1 MKIEKLNLNTLK
13 IVLSVE
19 ELSSKNI
26 TIKDIENGK
35 KKAQKFFFDIIEDS
49 CYASDFLQDDTK
61 LLVEATVGNDNTLN
75 VTLTKLQNVTPIP
88 LNTKSKLTTTRYMLY
103 AFYNLDTLLSFI
115 TLCTKD
121 NLFVG
126 QNSLYLYGD
135 TYILLFSKATAG
147 QTSFKKTYYALTEY
161 SDKYTSKPAIISF
174 IKENGQLL
182 LEKNAIDMLSC
193 YTLE

>member
-49 CYASDFLQDDTK
+49 CYASDFLQDDTR

-88 LNTKSKLTTTRYMLY
+88 LNTNSKLTNTHYMLY
-103 AFYNLDTLLSFI
+103 AFYDLATLLDFVM
-115 TLCTKD
+115 LCTKD

-126 QNSLYLYGD
+126 QNSIYLYD
-135 TYILLFSKATAG
+135 NIYILLFSKATV
-147 QTSFKKTYYALTEY
+147 QQVSFKKTYYALTEY
-161 SDKYTSKPAIISF
+161 SDKYTSKPALISY

-182 LEKNAIDMLSC
+182 LGKNAIGMLSC